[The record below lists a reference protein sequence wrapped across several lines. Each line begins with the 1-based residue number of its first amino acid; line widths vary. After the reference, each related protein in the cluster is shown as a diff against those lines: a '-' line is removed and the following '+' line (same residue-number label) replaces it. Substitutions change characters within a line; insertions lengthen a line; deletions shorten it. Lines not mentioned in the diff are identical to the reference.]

1 MHNIKDI
8 RKDIKVF
15 EKKLNSRNSNVD
27 LNELLKLDKQNRDII
42 QKKEK
47 LEQDKKSISKS
58 KDEKNFSKSKELTKL
73 INQEIDKQKK
83 IILNLNKLMAN
94 IPNLPM

>member
-73 INQEIDKQKK
+73 INQEIDKQKNNFK
-83 IILNLNKLMAN
+83 FE
-94 IPNLPM
+94 

>member
-83 IILNLNKLMAN
+83 NNFKFE
-94 IPNLPM
+94 